1 MEKKYTEGAK
11 TLEKSLSTAMT
22 TVFNIYKSQ
31 YPELEFKTVLTK
43 YEIAKKRGLPNY
55 LPANPKSCIKPDGG
69 MIFLGDKLVLGSE
82 AKTQGNENN
91 NLGNAIERA
100 AKNYLEISGLCR
112 KESTLPYVIFC
123 SGSNFKE
130 GSSLLD
136 RIDVLTDYLPRN
148 TILCKEKVASVY
160 TKETGFTVAEIMGVL
175 IPMINISLG
184 IWQDRRVD
192 DW

>member
-11 TLEKSLSTAMT
+11 TLEKSLSTAMAK
-22 TVFNIYKSQ
+22 VFKIYKTQ
-31 YPELEFKTVLTK
+31 FPELEFKTVLTK
-43 YEIAKKRGLPNY
+43 FEIAKLRGLTNY
-55 LPANPKSCIKPDGG
+55 NPSNPKSCIKPDGG
-69 MIFLGDKLVLGSE
+69 MIFLGNKLVLCSE

-91 NLGNAIERA
+91 YLGNAIERA
-100 AKNYLEISGLCR
+100 AKNYLELAGLCR
-112 KESTLPYVIFC
+112 KDSTLPYVIFC

-148 TILCKEKVASVY
+148 TILCREKVASVY
-160 TKETGFTVAEIMGVL
+160 TKETDFNVADMMEVL

-184 IWQDRRVD
+184 IW
-192 DW
+192 